1 MKIQPRQQLLEIWR
15 ATAKAIVVDG
25 EWTWGG
31 RDGSSSISDAEQLLC
46 LMYPASV
53 TPNFRLD
60 SPDETSDE
68 VIAVL
73 RELGDAVEIPRRLIS
88 VIREYLTNYTAD
100 SGAPQFGGGSY
111 FGTADRGREPTP
123 DQLSAGVVDSYSMSV
138 TLMLATIG
146 FIRVFRRAVR
156 TDDLRVELDELE
168 RLASTRLTAAMV
180 SLLRSFAVHVFAP
193 DSPPGRTLVSVV
205 NQAGVSDRIV
215 IADLKRAL
223 EETRAGIRD
232 LTIGSGLTS
241 ELDNPNRLFEC
252 GWSWGV
258 VKDAPEIDLTTEE
271 VGPQAKGVA
280 EDHPYLYFTVV
291 ALDGILDLFS
301 SRTTTLGLLNDEQVR
316 LAQALRLRWELT
328 QQYWSIIGAFGREA
342 WPLEDIPWRTTNGT
356 ASDYYSLLIS
366 SMVVLNFFNQ
376 RATDAELSR
385 VVSILRELA
394 QRGRIT
400 RRATPDD
407 PAISLHSP
415 GVQIELIGS
424 EDLGGPR
431 LSWRAYDFAAILL
444 KRTVTVASMSRS
456 TELRDT
462 VLRLADYIWEH
473 IELRRMHAGTAR
485 NLWDQP
491 GNQFPELTETYEKQS
506 WYFTERIVECL
517 VAAAQLVN
525 SDPLRSERLSDY
537 ALDLVNE
544 AEHLYDN
551 ELLNGSSEAGPAMR
565 DNLQRVQ
572 ASLIRARELLR
583 QRPGT
588 AAFLAGEV
596 LRELDSLN
604 VARRDATGAS

>member
-1 MKIQPRQQLLEIWR
+1 MRIQPRQQLLEIWR
-15 ATAKAIVVDG
+15 AAAKASVAAD

-60 SPDETSDE
+60 SPDETSDD
-68 VIAVL
+68 VLAVL
-73 RELGDAVEIPRRLIS
+73 RELGDAVEIPRRLVD
-88 VIREYLTNYTAD
+88 VIRAYVTTYVDDN
-100 SGAPQFGGGSY
+100 GAPEFSGGGY
-111 FGTADRGREPTP
+111 FGSAEDNDAPTP
-123 DQLSAGVVDSYSMSV
+123 EQMRTGVVDSFSMSV

-156 TDDLRVELDELE
+156 ADDLRVKLDELE
-168 RLASTRLTAAMV
+168 TLASTRLTAAMV
-180 SLLRSFAVHVFAP
+180 SLLRSFTVHVFAP
-193 DSPPGRTLVSVV
+193 DSEPGRTLIEVV
-205 NQAGVSDRIV
+205 NQAGVSERIV

-258 VKDAPEIDLTTEE
+258 VKDAPEIVTPEE
-271 VGPQAKGVA
+271 IGPQPKGVA
-280 EDHPYLYFTVV
+280 QPHPHLYFTVI
-291 ALDGILDLFS
+291 ALDGIADLFS
-301 SRTTTLGLLNDEQVR
+301 SRTTILGLLNEEQTR

-328 QQYWSIIGAFGREA
+328 QQYWSIIGGFGRDS
-342 WPLEDIPWRTTNGT
+342 WPLEDIPWRTTDGI
-356 ASDYYSLLIS
+356 ASDYYSLLVS
-366 SMVVLNFFNQ
+366 SMVVQNFFNQ
-376 RATDAELSR
+376 RATDAELRR
-385 VVSILRELA
+385 VTNILKELA
-394 QRGRIT
+394 QRGRLT
-400 RRATPDD
+400 RRSTRNDV
-407 PAISLHSP
+407 AIRLHSP
-415 GVQIELIGS
+415 GVEIELIGS

-431 LSWRAYDFAAILL
+431 LSWLVSDFAAILL
-444 KRTVTVASMSRS
+444 KRTVALAAMARS

-462 VLRLADYIWEH
+462 VLRLADDVWEH
-473 IELRRMHAGTAR
+473 LEHRRIQSGNAR

-491 GNQFPELTETYEKQS
+491 HHQFPEIEERHNVQS
-506 WYFTERIVECL
+506 WYYTERIVECL
-517 VAAAQLVN
+517 VAAAQLVD
-525 SDPLRSERLSDY
+525 SDPLRSDRLADY

-565 DNLQRVQ
+565 DKLQRVQ
-572 ASLIRARELLR
+572 ASLVRARELLR
-583 QRPGT
+583 VRPGT
-588 AAFLAGEV
+588 AAVLASEV
-596 LRELDSLN
+596 LRDLDGLN